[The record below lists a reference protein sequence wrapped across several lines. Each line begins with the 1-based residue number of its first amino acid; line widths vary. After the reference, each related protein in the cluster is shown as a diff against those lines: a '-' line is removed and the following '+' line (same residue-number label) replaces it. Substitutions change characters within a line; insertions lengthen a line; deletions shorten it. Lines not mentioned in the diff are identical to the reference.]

1 MLARAYKQLNAP
13 VGRFGLAT
21 LATSTKALAGDDATY
36 QRLEDRLASL
46 GSQRDALAS
55 QIIKKL
61 EAAEFQNQP
70 LDWPTTFGLVA
81 QANRLI
87 ERAGGD

>member
-1 MLARAYKQLNAP
+1 
-13 VGRFGLAT
+13 
-21 LATSTKALAGDDATY
+21 
-36 QRLEDRLASL
+36 LEDRLASL

-55 QIIKKL
+55 QISQKL
-61 EAAEFQNQP
+61 EAAEFNNQP
-70 LDWPTTFGLVA
+70 LDWPTTFGLLT